1 MQGRQT
7 KRSVT
12 SKVRENLS
20 SDKYII
26 IENTHEAIISKEDF
40 NAVQALIETRKRK
53 RPYAETHLFT
63 NTLIRDTGQVPHPN
77 KYLQFIKLIQPFDVC
92 PCDDSKNLVSQ

>member
-53 RPYAETHLFT
+53 ANLMP
-63 NTLIRDTGQVPHPN
+63 
-77 KYLQFIKLIQPFDVC
+77 KLTSLPIP
-92 PCDDSKNLVSQ
+92 